1 MSVFEAIRHP
11 DEDRYHIDLFIK
23 PYYATLR
30 LIFVECMGMGEAVE
44 MAEALN
50 EQIASVSLQLLSVAG
65 RADQE
70 HWREDVN

>member
-1 MSVFEAIRHP
+1 MSRFEAIKYP

-30 LIFVECMGMGEAVE
+30 LTLIGQMGIGEAEE

-50 EQIASVSLQLLSVAG
+50 EQIESVSLQLLSVAG
-65 RADQE
+65 RAEQE
-70 HWREDVN
+70 NWRESVD